1 MFRTV
6 EDIAKANESHGHC
19 WFSPAT
25 MEAWGTRIESE
36 VIGGSWFISSED
48 HPSGAQHGRV
58 YSVRHVSSDGDV
70 HTDRRT
76 NTGDYSGTWEA
87 REEID
92 RLLRTLSTC
101 GCE

>member
-1 MFRTV
+1 MFSTIG
-6 EDIAKANESHGHC
+6 DIERANTNLGHC
-19 WFSPAT
+19 WFSADT
-25 MEAWGTRIESE
+25 MQAWDTRIESE
-36 VIGGSWFISSED
+36 VIGGYWFITSEA
-48 HPSGAQHGRV
+48 HPSGPQHGRV
-58 YSVRHVSSDGDV
+58 YSIRHAASDGDV

-76 NTGDYSGTWEA
+76 NVGDYSGTWTA